1 MVTNWF
7 LDFDDTLASGSTTW
21 GWKHALP
28 KLVRDHQ
35 LPFDRE
41 RFQRAAQAAQA
52 RVADSAALEPAIE
65 QFFQTMGWP
74 AALQKALIEDVLTAY
89 EPELFADAVPFL
101 DRLRAARHTIYIV
114 SNNPRSVALAQR
126 LGVAPYIAR
135 FFTPDAHADGL
146 AKPDPRL
153 WAHIVAAADGVTA
166 QNSAVVGDDPWTDG
180 AFAEQCD
187 LACWLVDRDERFGA
201 LYGDSGRRRRVA
213 SLAEIPV
220 GG

>member
-1 MVTNWF
+1 MVTNWL

-28 KLVRDHQ
+28 KLVREHQ

-52 RVADSAALEPAIE
+52 RVADSAELEPAIE
-65 QFFQTMGWP
+65 QLFQTMGWP
-74 AALQKALIEDVLTAY
+74 AALQKALIEDVLTSY

-101 DRLRAARHTIYIV
+101 DRLRAARHTVYIV

-126 LGVAPYIAR
+126 LGIAPYIAR

-153 WAHIVAAADGVTA
+153 WAHIAAAAGVTA

-180 AFAEQCD
+180 AFAEQCG

-201 LYGDSGRRRRVA
+201 LDEGSGRRRVA

-220 GG
+220 DG